1 MPSDKQGIPQIY
13 QLRRLAVALTMVG
26 GFIDAY
32 TFEQRGG
39 SLAAMQTGNI
49 IFLSVDV
56 AKRNL
61 PSLTTKLTAI
71 VFFSLGVLAVSL
83 FKHRHNTHYWR
94 IPTLILEMLICI
106 IVGFEPHSMS
116 DLFAVPPLA
125 MVMAM
130 QTTAFNAIEGHGY
143 NSVYSTGNLKMAMI
157 AIGEFYFHHKRSQL
171 ISALLY
177 LELVFAFAAG
187 AIISALL
194 QLQFNVHAIWFAAIG
209 ILLIIVGYSVGIHQ
223 KNLHFTG

>member
-1 MPSDKQGIPQIY
+1 MPLDKDGVPQIY

-61 PSLTTKLTAI
+61 PSLMTKVAAI
-71 VFFSLGVLAVSL
+71 LFFSLGVLAVSL

-94 IPTLILEMLICI
+94 IPTLLLEMLVCI
-106 IVGFEPHSMS
+106 IVGFEPRSVS
-116 DLFAVPPLA
+116 DIFAVPPLA

-157 AIGEFYFHHKRSQL
+157 AIGEFHFHHNRSQL

-177 LELVFAFAAG
+177 LELVVAFAAG

-194 QLQFNVHAIWFAAIG
+194 QLSFNVHAIWFAAVG
-209 ILLIIVGYSVGIHQ
+209 ILLIIVGYSIALHQ
-223 KNLHFTG
+223 KNIHFSD

>member
-1 MPSDKQGIPQIY
+1 MPVDNNGVPQIY

-49 IFLSVDV
+49 IFLSVDI

-61 PSLTTKLTAI
+61 PGLFTKITAI

-94 IPTLILEMLICI
+94 IPTLVLEMIVCI
-106 IVGFEPHSMS
+106 IVGFEPSHIS
-116 DLFAVPPLA
+116 DVFAVPPLA

-157 AIGEFYFHHKRSQL
+157 ALGEFHFHHKKSQL
-171 ISALLY
+171 VSTFLY
-177 LELVFAFAAG
+177 LELVFGFAAG
-187 AIISALL
+187 AILSALL
-194 QLQFNVHAIWFAAIG
+194 QLRFNVHAIWFAALG
-209 ILLIIVGYSVGIHQ
+209 ILFIIAGYAMAIHQ
-223 KNLHFTG
+223 KNLHFSD